1 MIDDISGDGRS
12 AAGAQIDGK
21 RRQLENLAWLL
32 DSFIRLP
39 GGFRIGFDALIG
51 LVPFFGD
58 AVGVL
63 LSTYIVAQ
71 AARLGAPRSVLVRMV
86 WNVAVEGII
95 GLLPIVGDVFDA
107 AWRANQRNVELL
119 GKFLDEPKKA
129 ASDSRRFIGVV
140 FLALMFL
147 TASVALLSVAVLGFL
162 VKLFGL

>member
-1 MIDDISGDGRS
+1 MGD
-12 AAGAQIDGK
+12 K

-51 LVPFFGD
+51 LVPFLGD
-58 AVGVL
+58 AAGVL

-86 WNVAVEGII
+86 WNVAVEGFI
-95 GLLPIVGDVFDA
+95 GLVPVVGDVFDA
-107 AWRANQRNVELL
+107 AWRANQRNVDLL
-119 GKFLDEPKKA
+119 GRFLDEPRKA
-129 ASDSRRFIGVV
+129 VSDSRRFIGVV

-147 TASVALLSVAVLGFL
+147 TASVALLSVAVLSFL
-162 VKLFGL
+162 VKLVGL